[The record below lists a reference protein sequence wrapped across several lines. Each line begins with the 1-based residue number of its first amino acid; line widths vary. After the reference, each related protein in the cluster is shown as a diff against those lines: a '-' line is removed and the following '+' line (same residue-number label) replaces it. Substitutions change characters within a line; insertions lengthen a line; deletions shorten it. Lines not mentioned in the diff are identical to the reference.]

1 MFEGHLKINDKK
13 IPRTL
18 LGTSPFTAA
27 PHFGHRAWLYQLDL
41 YRQPENIAKVLRK
54 CYDLGLRGIQLIPE
68 PPVVDAYRQVQEEG
82 CDFTIVGTVRQG
94 EESADIKLLFEL
106 DADLM
111 LLSGPVT
118 DTREWD
124 VIYKHLE
131 TIRDG
136 GSTPGLATD
145 QPFRT
150 TQELLESPVLDFF
163 DIYMAP
169 LNKLGYLMDTDVF
182 MDKERL
188 EYSDLIKKLDKKV
201 IINRTLAAGILTPGD
216 AFNFLKTV
224 DYADMIAVGVA
235 YEKEAEETFRLLSEN
250 K

>member
-1 MFEGHLKINDKK
+1 MFEGHLTINDRN

-41 YRQPENIAKVLRK
+41 YRQPENITKVIRK

-68 PPVVDAYRQVQEEG
+68 PPVVDAYKQAQEEG

-94 EESADIKLLFEL
+94 EESADIKLLSGL
-106 DADLM
+106 GADAM

-118 DTREWD
+118 DTCDWN
-124 VIYKHLE
+124 VVFKYLE
-131 TIRDG
+131 SIRDE
-136 GSTPGLATD
+136 GSVAGLATD
-145 QPFRT
+145 QPFCT
-150 TQELLESPVLDFF
+150 SQELLESPVRDLF
-163 DIYMAP
+163 DIYMVP

-182 MDKERL
+182 MDKERR
-188 EYSDLIKKLDKKV
+188 EYADLIKKLGKKV

-216 AFNFLKTV
+216 AFGFLKTV
-224 DYADMIAVGVA
+224 DYADMITVGVA
-235 YEKEAEETFRLLSEN
+235 YEKEAEETFTVLGE